1 MDCAYLKSSD
11 TNISDYFD
19 SSKSYCIF
27 LNNRVKVPLKSDFS
41 FGVYHKKENEPKS
54 PFPVK
59 VNSLLY
65 SVTGRIVYPTYRC
78 WLPPFG
84 APLLKSLLK

>member
-27 LNNRVKVPLKSDFS
+27 LNNRVKVPLKSVFS
-41 FGVYHKKENEPKS
+41 SEIAPYKKRMSLRAHSTLLSLFPMTFESTCKS
-54 PFPVK
+54 GINMINIDLRLALCP
-59 VNSLLY
+59 SI
-65 SVTGRIVYPTYRC
+65 GC
-78 WLPPFG
+78 
-84 APLLKSLLK
+84 